1 MIEVENLTKEYK
13 GKFVLRDINWTIGSG
28 VFGLLGENGAGKSTF
43 LKLLATLLEP
53 TSGRI
58 IIDGKDLGTEK
69 SEVRKQLGYLPQEF
83 DFYSRLTGFEMLD
96 YFAVLKGMLQK
107 EIRHDHI
114 YHLMTEFNLLKV
126 KDKRISNYSYGM
138 KQRLGIIQAML
149 GDPKLLILDEPTVG
163 LDLVERNRIHNIIN
177 KLGEN
182 RTIIYSTHIFAD
194 IEACCTDVSILHKGD
209 MVFHD
214 CADKLATGFSN
225 ITEGYIAM
233 LKTWKG
239 TDV

>member
-1 MIEVENLTKEYK
+1 MIEVKNLTKQYK
-13 GKFVLRDINWTIGSG
+13 DKVVLRDINWTIGSG
-28 VFGLLGENGAGKSTF
+28 VFWLLGENGAGKSTF

-53 TSGRI
+53 TSGQI
-58 IIDGKDLGTEK
+58 IIDGKDLGREK

-114 YHLMTEFNLLKV
+114 YHLMTKFNLLKV
-126 KDKRISNYSYGM
+126 KDNRISNYSYGM

-149 GDPKLLILDEPTVG
+149 GNPKLLILDEPTVG
-163 LDLVERNRIHNIIN
+163 LDLVECNRMHNIISELGRN
-177 KLGEN
+177 K
-182 RTIIYSTHIFAD
+182 TIIYSTHIFAD
-194 IEACCTDVSILHKGD
+194 IEACCTDVSILYKGD

-214 CADKLATGFSN
+214 STDKLERGFSN
-225 ITEGYIAM
+225 ITEGYRAM

-239 TDV
+239 TDG

>member
-1 MIEVENLTKEYK
+1 MIEVKNLTKQYK
-13 GKFVLRDINWTIGSG
+13 DKVVLRDINWTIGSG

-53 TSGRI
+53 TSGQI
-58 IIDGKDLGTEK
+58 IIDGKDLGREK

-114 YHLMTEFNLLKV
+114 YHLMTKFNLLKV
-126 KDKRISNYSYGM
+126 KDNRISNYSYGM

-149 GDPKLLILDEPTVG
+149 GNPKLLILDEPTVG
-163 LDLVERNRIHNIIN
+163 LDLVECNRMHNIISELGRN
-177 KLGEN
+177 K
-182 RTIIYSTHIFAD
+182 TIIYSTHIFAD
-194 IEACCTDVSILHKGD
+194 IEACCTDVSILYKGD

-214 CADKLATGFSN
+214 STDKLERGFSN
-225 ITEGYIAM
+225 ITEGYRAM

-239 TDV
+239 TDG